1 MNTDRALQLLGQGH
15 QPRVVA
21 AALGVTESAISQL
34 LSQEQYAR
42 EVTEKRAAALS
53 RYSDLDDKWNALED
67 RLLDKLEKVVPMLM
81 KPRDILH
88 ALDKVNGAKR
98 RGSFAPQESLP
109 QDRVVALDLPP
120 SVQYNIITNINKQV
134 VEIQGSNGESQ
145 SLVTIPTSQ
154 LDGLAN
160 EKRERKAITGRCEE
174 SATIESANS
183 PALLSKPAENLA
195 DLL

>member
-160 EKRERKAITGRCEE
+160 EKRERKAITSGSEE